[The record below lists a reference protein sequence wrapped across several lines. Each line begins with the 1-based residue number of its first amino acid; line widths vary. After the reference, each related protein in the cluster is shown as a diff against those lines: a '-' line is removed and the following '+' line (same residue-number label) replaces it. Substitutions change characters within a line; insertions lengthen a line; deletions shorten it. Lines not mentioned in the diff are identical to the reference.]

1 MNNALQLTI
10 RGLDTQTKQVLI
22 KNAKQQGVSLN
33 RYVLDAIK
41 RGAGISDINS
51 RSDKLKNFLDDH
63 HIDLADAQAV
73 EDALNWA
80 DRTSLDKQQREQL

>member
-33 RYVLDAIK
+33 RYVLYAIK